1 MSAEIPSP
9 QPTGE
14 LPSVQPTEAAELAET
29 AAGLSQVDRM
39 TIPPPPGGWPEA
51 SIPETPPV
59 RFGDVVPVEP
69 RTLEGAS
76 STPEELLARG
86 TNSVSPGSVNVS
98 PQQLEAALS
107 RPPVSQG
114 ETPENGPS
122 N

>member
-14 LPSVQPTEAAELAET
+14 LPPVQSTETAALAET

-39 TIPPPPGGWPEA
+39 TIPPPPGGWPEV
-51 SIPETPPV
+51 STPETSPV

-69 RTLEGAS
+69 RFLEGAS
-76 STPEELLARG
+76 STPEEILARG

-98 PQQLEAALS
+98 PQQLESALS
-107 RPPVSQG
+107 QPPAPQG
-114 ETPENGPS
+114 ETPENSSS